1 MENSQLKKV
10 NRLQATT
17 VLKMKRTIKKKFENS

>member
-17 VLKMKRTIKKKFENS
+17 VLKMKRKIKKKFENS